1 MLRWILQ
8 TNTKMSLNNNL
19 YKSYIRYFVLSC
31 LILMGWSAHWS
42 VVNAQE
48 QGLNSPQLQQVINR
62 LENGES
68 IDNAEMPLQNLNFG
82 INRAELSKSD
92 ENYLSTIARLME
104 TSDNLV
110 LEITGHT
117 DPFSDDFAD
126 VTSKE
131 RAEIVRDFLQSKGIA
146 GDRLLVNHVGDE
158 LPLIEDAEANTDAN
172 RRTELSFVK
181 DEDVELQDWIVYK
194 SGKRVSGSVITANV
208 KVVKYVDSKGNI
220 VKVNTEEVKKVEF
233 SNGKTLVLDEDGEK
247 NNKNKGDKR
256 DKGQVSDSEKIR
268 TMLSGFSFNGKIR
281 FAEPDIFGNN
291 IIIVQGGYNLRSNL
305 GRNYKLRGAKTTFPP
320 LSATIEYG
328 ISKHFG
334 LGVTYGHHQ
343 WAHKPLEFNYRY
355 QSIGVRGAFH
365 WKMGGNLDPYIG
377 VAYNYRRVRFLNDPA
392 LCGPEWQEYHTELNN
407 TSSGSISFSEPDPDN
422 PGETR
427 NRLSIKGFDPFI
439 GLRVFVNDRWGVF
452 GEWGPDALGF
462 FRVGTQFVLVKKHRI
477 LEQNKP
483 L

>member
-1 MLRWILQ
+1 M
-8 TNTKMSLNNNL
+8 NLNNIHKCCL
-19 YKSYIRYFVLSC
+19 VLCC
-31 LILMGWSAHWS
+31 LILIHWSALF
-42 VVNAQE
+42 AQE
-48 QGLNSPQLQQVINR
+48 QGLNSPQLQQIINR

-68 IDNAEMPLQNLNFG
+68 IDNAEMPLQNLTFG

-110 LEITGHT
+110 LKITGHT

-131 RAEIVRDFLQSKGIA
+131 RADVVKAFLQSKGIA
-146 GDRLLVNHVGDE
+146 SDRLLVNNVGDE
-158 LPLIEDAEANTDAN
+158 FPIIEDKDANTDAN

-181 DEDVELQDWIVYK
+181 DEEVDLLDWIVYK
-194 SGKRVSGSVITANV
+194 SGKRVQGSVITANV
-208 KVVKYVDSKGNI
+208 KVVKYVDSKGKI
-220 VKVNTEEVKKVEF
+220 VKSNTEEVKQVEF

-247 NNKNKGDKR
+247 YKNKRG
-256 DKGQVSDSEKIR
+256 KGQISDSEKIR
-268 TMLSGFSFNGKIR
+268 AMFSGFNFNGKIR

-305 GRNYKLRGAKTTFPP
+305 GRNYKLRGAQTTFPP

-439 GLRVFVNDRWGVF
+439 GLRVFVNNRWGVF

-462 FRVGTQFVLVKKHRI
+462 FRVGTQYVLVKKHRI
-477 LEQNKP
+477 LERNKP